1 MGTYS
6 NRTGPRLTQQNPSL
20 IILRRKSRNFSPPD
34 YRPPSSPDLN
44 PLDYG
49 LWSILKQKVYSQKI
63 HDMEHL
69 KRRIRACW
77 KEIPQDSIN
86 KTIDRFRARVRK
98 MIEMEGNRFE
108 HLMKWTSC
116 CLKDAKSIKNT
127 VHAFLL
133 RFWRKYISKF
143 IYVDFCLLV
152 HWVFDHVSVA
162 TPPFPEKASNW
173 APIYT
178 SDA

>member
-1 MGTYS
+1 MKKLAERNGYIF
-6 NRTGPRLTQQNPSL
+6 QQDGATSHTA
-20 IILRRKSRNFSPPD
+20 KSVIDYLETEVPEFLPPD
-34 YRPPSSPDLN
+34 YWPPSSPDLN

-77 KEIPQDSIN
+77 KEIPQDLIN

-108 HLMKWTSC
+108 HLMK
-116 CLKDAKSIKNT
+116 
-127 VHAFLL
+127 
-133 RFWRKYISKF
+133 
-143 IYVDFCLLV
+143 
-152 HWVFDHVSVA
+152 
-162 TPPFPEKASNW
+162 
-173 APIYT
+173 
-178 SDA
+178 